1 MFHKSLVYPVKWV
14 EVTSRGSALVL
25 AREIITGAE
34 FIARF
39 IEKHCF
45 DQVFLVT
52 GGACAFIV
60 DAIGE
65 NKNLKYVCFQ
75 HEQSAAMAA
84 DAVWRTN
91 GKIGVTVSTSGPG
104 ATNLITGIACS
115 YFDSIPSLHITGQVN
130 KSESKEEIH
139 ANVRQAG
146 FQETD
151 IVSVVS
157 PLVKWAHKVEDI
169 EDLVETLVEAVR
181 VSISGR
187 MGPVLIDIPMN
198 VQKASIDL
206 EQVNKYLEATIEPTP
221 HQFDDI
227 KFKKSIIKNFLNDAI
242 RPLVII
248 GAGAGLSGTASII
261 QKWCETNHVPFV
273 TTWSAF
279 TFVDR
284 SSEFYLGSL
293 GVYGGRHANWVVQ
306 AADKIVVF
314 GSRLDNRQ
322 RTSNPDGFAPF
333 SNILVFDID
342 QEELKKFDRHK
353 NFQKV
358 LFDLSNIQ
366 YLLDFTF
373 EYQDLVWLNNIK
385 EISTKISEGFEESV
399 GRNELNPYLVVRNI
413 QNRFTNNSIVVSDC
427 GANLC
432 WVFQSYLADSN
443 YIFSAFGNSPM
454 GYSLPAAIGAQ
465 IANPEKEVY
474 CFIGDGGLQ
483 MNIQELQTID
493 KYNLPIKIILL
504 NNFGYGIIKQFQDSY
519 FQSRYHAT
527 GDGYSAPNFEKIAQA
542 YNFNYDAIKSM
553 EDLNRIAFLKEK
565 VIIDVQ
571 LPPGALITPKTEMNR
586 FIHDQFP
593 YESNTVIE
601 ELPFKYPKNP
611 SDIN

>member
-1 MFHKSLVYPVKWV
+1 MTK
-14 EVTSRGSALVL
+14 ET
-25 AREIITGAE
+25 ITGAE

-39 IEKHCF
+39 IEKYCF

-84 DAVWRTN
+84 DAVWRTS

-130 KSESKEEIH
+130 DSESKKVIQ
-139 ANVRQAG
+139 ADVRQAG

-151 IVSVVS
+151 IVSVIS
-157 PLVKWAHKVEDI
+157 PLVKWAHKVEDV
-169 EDLVETLVEAVR
+169 DSLASTLFDAVR
-181 VSISGR
+181 ISISGR
-187 MGPVLIDIPMN
+187 KGPVLIDVPMN

-206 EQVNKYLEATIEPTP
+206 EQANNYLEYTIEPTP
-221 HQFDDI
+221 NQFNDI
-227 KFKKSIIKNFLNDAI
+227 KVNNSIIKNFLDDAN
-242 RPLVII
+242 RPLAII

-261 QKWCETNHVPFV
+261 QKWCENNGVPFV
-273 TTWSAF
+273 TTWSGF

-293 GVYGGRHANWVVQ
+293 GVYGGRHANWAVQ
-306 AADKIVVF
+306 AADKIIVF

-322 RTSNPDGFAPF
+322 RTSNPNGFAPY
-333 SNILVFDID
+333 SKILVFDID
-342 QEELKKFDRHK
+342 QEELNKFNHQK
-353 NFQKV
+353 NYHKV

-366 YLLDFTF
+366 SLLDFTL
-373 EYQDLVWLNNIK
+373 ERQDIVWINNIK
-385 EISTKISEGFEESV
+385 EITSKISEGFEDSV
-399 GRNELNPYLVVRNI
+399 SNSELNPYFVVRNI
-413 QNRFTNNSIVVSDC
+413 QTRFTKNSIIVSDC

-493 KYNLPIKIILL
+493 NYNLPIKIIIL

-519 FQSRYHAT
+519 FGSRYHAT
-527 GDGYSAPNFEKIAQA
+527 GNGYSAPNFEIIAQA
-542 YNFNYDAIKSM
+542 YNFKYHAIKSM
-553 EDLNRIAFLKEK
+553 KELNSLAIAKEK
-565 VIIDVQ
+565 AIIDVH

-593 YESNTVIE
+593 YESNTVIK
-601 ELPFKYPKNP
+601 ELPFKYPKKP
-611 SDIN
+611 SDLN